1 MSTAVPNAPQHSTS
15 MSRRFQFDFSS
26 YCMTHTFMSSLSHVS
41 WHVTSCMHIH
51 ARGSMQSHSWNF
63 SGCIHGCPR
72 AQFANCTAPSIWGP
86 RACVS
91 SVSLCTLSGGDRCVC
106 FLIIQV
112 GLSLLIISFC
122 AGIES
127 SSVRTMSFLPRC
139 TCAAE
144 AVASLETH
152 GAAIL
157 ARDSELC
164 LNENTIADLHKWCV
178 DRDSY
183 MESDWSAWRH
193 GDRHMNS
200 NESQDWK
207 RFSMNAWENWESP
220 AWNNVV

>member
-91 SVSLCTLSGGDRCVC
+91 YVSLCALSGLCMFSCHANYIFCHRCSTQVCATSCPSLYVKYHLHNGVARSWLASMLVLPPPWDDR
-106 FLIIQV
+106 
-112 GLSLLIISFC
+112 
-122 AGIES
+122 
-127 SSVRTMSFLPRC
+127 
-139 TCAAE
+139 
-144 AVASLETH
+144 
-152 GAAIL
+152 
-157 ARDSELC
+157 
-164 LNENTIADLHKWCV
+164 W
-178 DRDSY
+178 
-183 MESDWSAWRH
+183 
-193 GDRHMNS
+193 
-200 NESQDWK
+200 
-207 RFSMNAWENWESP
+207 
-220 AWNNVV
+220 